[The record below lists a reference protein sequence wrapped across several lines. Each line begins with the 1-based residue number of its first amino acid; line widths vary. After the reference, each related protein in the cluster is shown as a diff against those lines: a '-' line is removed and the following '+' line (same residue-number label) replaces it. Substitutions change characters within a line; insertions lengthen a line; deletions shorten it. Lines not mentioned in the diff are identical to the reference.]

1 MTPMKPAP
9 RRLLILATIVGLLC
23 AGVVAAYHFA
33 VQQLHGALVEAL
45 GPRASVG
52 SIDVG
57 WSRIELRDLRIR
69 AEREGRNRWPA
80 EDELRAGRV
89 TVVPDFLAAFSGNW
103 RVGHVHVDKA
113 YVSLH
118 RSRDGKLHVLPAL
131 LEKPAGDKPAAGDAA
146 GAAPLVLIDRISLSD
161 AEVDFYDA
169 SVRQPAHRM
178 RLADLNAE
186 VKDLKLPAL
195 DRAIGLQIEGVFKG
209 PQRDG
214 RLKID
219 GTLTPATRDADLKAD
234 FRGVDLI
241 ALQPFLLKMS
251 KGSIRR
257 GTLDLKISA
266 KVQKNQLRAPGKLTL
281 TGLELGDSS
290 LFAGIPQRAVLAAMS
305 DRNGRIE
312 VQFTLA
318 GRLDDPN
325 FSLNENIATRVAS
338 ALSQSLGVSMGGA
351 VEGVGS
357 VIKGLL
363 GR

>member
-1 MTPMKPAP
+1 MNLAP
-9 RRLLILATIVGLLC
+9 RRLLIAAAILGLVLACVF
-23 AGVVAAYHFA
+23 AAYHYA
-33 VQQLHGALVEAL
+33 VQRLHGALLEAL

-52 SIDVG
+52 QVDVG

-69 AEREGRNRWPA
+69 AERQRWPA
-80 EDELRAGRV
+80 EDELRAARV
-89 TVVPDFLAAFSGNW
+89 TVVPDFLAVFSGNW
-103 RVGHVHVDKA
+103 RVGHVRIDKA

-131 LEKPAGDKPAAGDAA
+131 LEKPARGKPQPAGT
-146 GAAPLVLIDRISLSD
+146 AAPLVLIDRVSFDD
-161 AEVDFYDA
+161 AQIEFFDA
-169 SVRQPAHRM
+169 SVRQPPHRM
-178 RLADLNAE
+178 RLVDLDAE

-195 DRAIGLQIEGVFKG
+195 DRPVGLRIEGVFKG

-214 RLKID
+214 RLKIA

-241 ALQPFLLKMS
+241 ALQPFLLKMAE
-251 KGSIRR
+251 GSVRR
-257 GTLDLKISA
+257 GTLDLQLSA
-266 KVQKNQLRAPGKLTL
+266 RVQRNQLNAPGKLTL
-281 TGLELGDSS
+281 TGLELSDNA
-290 LFAGIPQRAVLAAMS
+290 LFAGIPQRALLSAMS
-305 DRNGRIE
+305 KRDGRVE
-312 VQFTLA
+312 VHFTLA

-325 FSLNENIATRVAS
+325 FSLNENVTTRVAS
-338 ALSQSLGVSMGGA
+338 ALAQTLGVSMGGV